1 MADRKRNATD
11 RPKATDAPH
20 PSPASH
26 SSHAEGFIPAHG
38 GYENLFLSKVPDH
51 FLRCHREVLRPL
63 YIGKKRHVG
72 SIFLKRIHFQTS
84 ADATLSIRGVGQN
97 LAVVIHNHRTSS
109 VNVLRIAPD
118 AVDADNVRLILDGAR
133 LQQPH
138 PMMNSFHR

>member
-11 RPKATDAPH
+11 RTKATDAPH

-72 SIFLKRIHFQTS
+72 SIFPEHIHFQTT
-84 ADATLSIRGVGQN
+84 ADATLAIPGVGQN
-97 LAVVIHNHRTSS
+97 V
-109 VNVLRIAPD
+109 PM
-118 AVDADNVRLILDGAR
+118 LIKN
-133 LQQPH
+133 Q
-138 PMMNSFHR
+138 